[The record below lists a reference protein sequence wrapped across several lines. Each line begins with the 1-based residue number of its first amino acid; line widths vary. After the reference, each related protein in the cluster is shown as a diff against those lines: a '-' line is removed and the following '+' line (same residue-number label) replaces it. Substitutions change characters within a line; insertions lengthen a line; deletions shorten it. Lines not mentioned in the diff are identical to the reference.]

1 MHVAIPSTR
10 EPPLSV
16 SNAAA
21 KTVTTGTLENSQL

>member
-16 SNAAA
+16 SNVAA
-21 KTVTTGTLENSQL
+21 KAAIAGTLENLHH